1 MYIITIDINGNVP
14 QHQIDRLVRI
24 HETPQDPVLIEYS
37 DLDIPDG
44 LVITK
49 FDGLVEHYVKGQKK
63 LNPKYLDQN
72 EGVKKE
78 LKKQKDKLKKEKFVN
93 K

>member
-49 FDGLVEHYVKGQKK
+49 FDGLVEHYVKAQQK
-63 LNPKYLDQN
+63 LNPKFLDEN
-72 EGVKKE
+72 DNVKKE
-78 LKKQKDKLKKEKFVN
+78 LHKQKERLSKKKFIN
-93 K
+93 L